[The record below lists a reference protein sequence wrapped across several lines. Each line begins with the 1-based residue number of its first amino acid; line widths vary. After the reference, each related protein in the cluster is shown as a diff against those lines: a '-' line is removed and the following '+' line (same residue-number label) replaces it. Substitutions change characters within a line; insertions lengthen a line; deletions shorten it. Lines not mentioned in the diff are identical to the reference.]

1 MAKISLS
8 PLVVDIRNKVADMVF
23 SKWRGINYVRSRV
36 TPSNPNTDDQKAVRN
51 SMARC
56 VNMYQS
62 LPQKFKSAWGYVAS
76 GKSYSGYNLFTATNR
91 ADEEAATPVESSPS
105 TDISSVSTFNAAA
118 GALTKEI
125 DITFTPS
132 PVPAGKKLNVFA
144 RIPSLTTEKT
154 VIVEVFEIAAAEAS
168 PQTLTMALADQ
179 EYDLSGAFSDDTLAR
194 TGKSIQST
202 ATSHV

>member
-36 TPSNPNTDDQKAVRN
+36 TPSNPNSDDQKAVRN

-56 VNMYQS
+56 VNMFQS
-62 LPQKFKSAWGYVAS
+62 LPQKFKNAWKYVAS

-91 ADEEAATPVESSPS
+91 ADEQAETAIEASPS
-105 TDISSVSTFNAAA
+105 TDISSLATFSAVA
-118 GALTKEI
+118 GAGSAEI
-125 DITFTPS
+125 DITFTPT

-144 RIPSLTTEKT
+144 RKPSLTTDKT
-154 VIVEVFEIAAAEAS
+154 VVVEVFEIAAAEAS
-168 PQTLTMALADQ
+168 PQTLTMGTANQ
-179 EYDLSGAFSDDTLAR
+179 EYDLSAALSDDTLER
-194 TGKSIQST
+194 TGKSIQAT
-202 ATSHV
+202 ATSLA